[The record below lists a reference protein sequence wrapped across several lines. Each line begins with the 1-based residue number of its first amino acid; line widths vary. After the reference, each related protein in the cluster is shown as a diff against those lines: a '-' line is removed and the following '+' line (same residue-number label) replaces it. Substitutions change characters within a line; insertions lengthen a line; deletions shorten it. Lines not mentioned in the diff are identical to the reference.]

1 MLPGDD
7 PAMEGMMDFEDR
19 GIGRRYLEE
28 TRYHRRAM
36 GERSLTYPRAPL
48 YKEYPEA
55 ASRLSLDPEAG
66 HRGADLWGCLARRR
80 SQRDYLDR
88 PLTQAEVAALLWATQ
103 GITGGMGGYQFRAA
117 PSAGALYPVET
128 YLAVHRV
135 EGVDPGIWHF
145 QVPNFALEL
154 VRPGDCRQPLAA
166 AGLSQSF
173 LAEAGAVFIWTG
185 VLNRARWKYR
195 ERAVRYLF
203 LDAGH
208 ICGNLM
214 LAATALNLGVCPVG
228 AFFDEELESLVGADR
243 QEEVALY
250 LAAVGPLG

>member
-1 MLPGDD
+1 MSQP
-7 PAMEGMMDFEDR
+7 ET
-19 GIGRRYLEE
+19 GIGRRYLDE
-28 TRYHRRAM
+28 TRYRRRAM
-36 GERSLTYPRAPL
+36 GERSLAYPRAPV
-48 YKEYPEA
+48 YKEYPEGA
-55 ASRLSLDPEAG
+55 PRLSLDPKAG
-66 HRGADLWGCLARRR
+66 RRGADLWMCLGKRR

-88 PLTQAEVAALLWATQ
+88 PLTQEELAALLWATQ

-135 EGVDPGIWHF
+135 DGVAPGIWHF
-145 QVPNFALEL
+145 QVPDFALEM
-154 VRPGDCRQPLAA
+154 VKPGDCRQPLAA

-208 ICGNLM
+208 ICQNLM

-228 AFFDEELESLVGADR
+228 AFFDEEVEALVEADR

-250 LAAVGPLG
+250 LASVGPLG

>member
-1 MLPGDD
+1 MNQP
-7 PAMEGMMDFEDR
+7 ET
-19 GIGRRYLEE
+19 GIARRYLEA
-28 TRYHRRAM
+28 TRYQRRAM
-36 GERSLTYPRAPL
+36 AERSLSYPRAPL
-48 YKEYPEA
+48 YKEYPDA
-55 ASRLSLDPEAG
+55 AQRISLDPGTVPEK
-66 HRGADLWGCLARRR
+66 ADLWQCLAKRR

-88 PLTQAEVAALLWATQ
+88 PLTREEVTALLWATQ

-135 EGVDPGIWHF
+135 EGVAPGIWHF
-145 QVPNFALEL
+145 QVADFALEL
-154 VRPGDCRQPLAA
+154 LAAGDFRQPLAT

-173 LAEAGAVFIWTG
+173 LAAAGAVFIWTG

-208 ICGNLM
+208 ICQNLM
-214 LAATALNLGVCPVG
+214 LAATALGLGVCPVG
-228 AFFDEELESLVGADR
+228 AFFDEEVEAIVGVE
-243 QEEVALY
+243 QKTEVALY
-250 LAAVGPLG
+250 LASVGPLG

>member
-1 MLPGDD
+1 MSH
-7 PAMEGMMDFEDR
+7 
-19 GIGRRYLEE
+19 EE
-28 TRYHRRAM
+28 TGISRQYLRKTRYTRRSMA
-36 GERSLTYPRAPL
+36 GKALVYPRAPL
-48 YKEYPEA
+48 YKEYPDA
-55 ASRLSLDPEAG
+55 TQRLSLEPESG
-66 HRGADLWGCLARRR
+66 RRDADLWQAMAARR
-80 SQRDYLDR
+80 SQRDYRDR
-88 PLTQAEVAALLWATQ
+88 SLTQAELAALLWATQ
-103 GITGGMGGYQFRAA
+103 GITGAMGGYHFRAS

-135 EGVDPGIWHF
+135 EGVTPGIWHF
-145 QVPNFALEL
+145 QVLDFALEL
-154 VRPGDCRQPLAA
+154 VAAGDFRQPLVA

-173 LAEAGAVFIWTG
+173 LGEAGAAFIWTG

-208 ICGNLM
+208 ICQNLM

-228 AFFDEELESLVGADR
+228 AFFDEEVERIVGVNES
-243 QEEVALY
+243 EEVALY